1 MSRRSIETKI
11 TNLETKL
18 VNIDS
23 KLDQILKHLASNNQT
38 KPSIVEKSPK
48 KVAVVRTS
56 RPSSAPTSDKILLTE
71 YGDDIIL
78 VTGDTYDSLH
88 LLKPYRAKWEPEKK
102 GWSIYTKNI
111 TNYSSFKNNL
121 QSNCNKLTIRPTSK
135 PFKVTSDIPK
145 KHSMVSSN
153 TCQIESSSDED

>member
-1 MSRRSIETKI
+1 MSQSLMEKKI
-11 TNLETKL
+11 IGLESKL
-18 VNIDS
+18 VNMDS
-23 KLDQILKHLASNNQT
+23 KLNQILRQLKIEKQT
-38 KPSIVEKSPK
+38 KRTIVRKSPQK
-48 KVAVVRTS
+48 AKSQA
-56 RPSSAPTSDKILLTE
+56 SSAPTSDKILLTE

-78 VTGDTYDSLH
+78 VTGDTYDSRH

-145 KHSMVSSN
+145 KHSMASSN